1 MDNYNYP
8 IGADTADAPWNE
20 EEPEPMPVAIHSTF
34 CLEKDMVVDSYS
46 EEEPDVKDAVYD
58 QKSTPLMLINELKR
72 RLEEEPRQDPGNLK
86 NKQLLMECEDWTE
99 DFAFE
104 EK

>member
-8 IGADTADAPWNE
+8 MGADTADAPWNRE
-20 EEPEPMPVAIHSTF
+20 DPEPMPVAIHSTF
-34 CLEKDMVVDSYS
+34 SLEKDMVVDAYS
-46 EEEPDVKDAVYD
+46 EEEPDVKDAVYE

-72 RLEEEPRQDPGNLK
+72 RLEEELKRDPDNQK
-86 NKQLLMECEDWTE
+86 NKQLLTECEDWTE

>member
-8 IGADTADAPWNE
+8 MGADTADAPWNWE
-20 EEPEPMPVAIHSTF
+20 DPEPMPVAIHSTF
-34 CLEKDMVVDSYS
+34 SLEKDMVVDSYS
-46 EEEPDVKDAVYD
+46 EEEPDVKDAVYE

-72 RLEEEPRQDPGNLK
+72 RLEEELRQDPGNLK
-86 NKQLLMECEDWTE
+86 NKQLLTECEDWTE